1 MVFPPVS
8 CFRLLFLQK
17 AIIGLIEKVFSR
29 ALFAFNFELFVLYC
43 FILFVLY
50 ATASGNT
57 WAFCT
62 VFSIRNSFLSIGLI
76 FLISVS
82 VEAES

>member
-17 AIIGLIEKVFSR
+17 AIIGSIEKVFSR

-57 WAFCT
+57 WAFCI
-62 VFSIRNSFLSIGLI
+62 VFAIRNSFLSIGLI